1 MVEDGLTRVREELKN
16 QEPSGSVMV
25 LLLFHQ
31 HSWEPLPQLSAPP
44 AFLLLSSS
52 LLSSRSSYLN
62 LCLVP
67 DEMLSAV
74 QTSSSTFAPGSTIL

>member
-1 MVEDGLTRVREELKN
+1 MVGRFYGEDGLTRVREQLKN

-44 AFLLLSSS
+44 ALSSS
-52 LLSSRSSYLN
+52 LLSSRS
-62 LCLVP
+62 
-67 DEMLSAV
+67 
-74 QTSSSTFAPGSTIL
+74 T